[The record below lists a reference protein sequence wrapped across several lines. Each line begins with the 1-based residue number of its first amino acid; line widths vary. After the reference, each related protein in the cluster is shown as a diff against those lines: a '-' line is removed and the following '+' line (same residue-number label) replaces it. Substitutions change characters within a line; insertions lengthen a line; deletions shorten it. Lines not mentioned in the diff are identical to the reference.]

1 MDRNSII
8 GFTLIAAILIG
19 WTLWTAPSAEDMARA
34 QHEQDS
40 LAQVELEKKAA
51 EAEKTPV
58 TAPVAPMVDE
68 LLAAVPDSLRDS
80 VNVDSLRDLALVQ
93 RYGLFSAA
101 AEGKAEQVLIEN
113 DKLQIGINTKGGRP
127 DVIRLKDYK
136 TYKGQ
141 PLLLQDPDSGTYAY
155 QFFLGNLDVSTADMH
170 FTAEQLGP
178 GAVRLKAPTSVPDKY
193 VSLTYRLDS
202 SGYFLH
208 SDLEL
213 VGLEQEVDPGN
224 LFFQWDLYGLNHEKH
239 LPSER
244 QKSSIYY
251 KYFNG
256 DRDYLSETDEEDSE
270 KLEGRTNWIAFK
282 QDFFS
287 VALVSDQG
295 FASSGSEIAVAFRE
309 QDSVHTKRF
318 NAKVF
323 FEHERSASVKVPMRM
338 YLGPNHYNTLRRT
351 GIDQFDRIIDLG
363 WGIFGWMNR
372 WLVIPIFNFLDG
384 WNWSYGIIILV
395 LTLVIKMLLM
405 PLTWKNF
412 VASARMRVLKPEM
425 DAINAKHKEGD
436 ALKKQQAVMDLYRK
450 AGVNPASGCVPMLVQ
465 MPILYAM
472 FRFFPSSIELRQESF
487 LWADDLSS
495 YDSVLNLPFE
505 VPFYGDHVSL
515 FTLLMAASTIVYSLI
530 NQQQMPQQQG
540 MPSMK
545 LMIWLFP
552 IMMLFFLNNFSSG
565 LSYYYLLANL
575 ISILQMTVFKH
586 WFIDEDK
593 IRAQL
598 LLNMKTPKKKSKWQ
612 QRLEDL
618 QKQQQQARKR

>member
-141 PLLLQDPDSGTYAY
+141 PLLLQDPDSGTFAY

-323 FEHERSASVKVPMRM
+323 FEQERSASVKVPMRM

-395 LTLVIKMLLM
+395 LTIVIKLLLM

-436 ALKKQQAVMDLYRK
+436 AEEAAGGDGPLPQSGREPGQRLRADAGADAHSVRHVPVLPKQHRAK
-450 AGVNPASGCVPMLVQ
+450 AGELPLGRRPEQ
-465 MPILYAM
+465 
-472 FRFFPSSIELRQESF
+472 LRQRVEPALRGPLLRRPCEPF
-487 LWADDLSS
+487 HPADGREHHRLLAHQPAADAATARHAQHEADDLALPHH
-495 YDSVLNLPFE
+495 DVVLPEQL
-505 VPFYGDHVSL
+505 
-515 FTLLMAASTIVYSLI
+515 
-530 NQQQMPQQQG
+530 QQWP
-540 MPSMK
+540 
-545 LMIWLFP
+545 
-552 IMMLFFLNNFSSG
+552 
-565 LSYYYLLANL
+565 
-575 ISILQMTVFKH
+575 
-586 WFIDEDK
+586 E
-593 IRAQL
+593 L
-598 LLNMKTPKKKSKWQ
+598 LLSAGQPDQHPTND
-612 QRLEDL
+612 RV
-618 QKQQQQARKR
+618 QALVHR